1 MYCLLAG
8 AVYLPVETKL
18 SKLTYT
24 QRRVNKVPSVLH
36 LISDTEIVRVVTA
49 AIVV

>member
-1 MYCLLAG
+1 MYRLLAG

-24 QRRVNKVPSVLH
+24 QRRCSTLLATLK
-36 LISDTEIVRVVTA
+36 
-49 AIVV
+49 